1 MTIEIGFGNPW
12 WITTQAHYPTF
23 TLRSRGW
30 FARGCFSGLYIRIQ
44 IARIVIILTLPPR
57 FFVKSRARFAILI
70 GLVYSI

>member
-1 MTIEIGFGNPW
+1 MVDHHTS
-12 WITTQAHYPTF
+12 ALSHVHS
-23 TLRSRGW
+23 TLTRMVP
-30 FARGCFSGLYIRIQ
+30 RGCFSGFYIRIQ